1 MESKA
6 CLKLESISK
15 KYSKKKKTTIALEG
29 VNLCIH
35 QGDFVGIIGKSGAG
49 KTSLLNILGLIS
61 KPTDGGYW
69 IYDDN
74 VADLD
79 EKTMAEYRNR
89 LFGFILQEYGL
100 IDTYTVIENVQLPLS
115 YAKEKMSSAQKYE
128 KTYEILKKLGMES
141 RINDSCAELSGGQ
154 RQRVTIAR
162 ALINN
167 PDIIL
172 ADEPTGALDNSTAE
186 EFIELMHIINREDKK
201 TIIMVTHDKNML
213 KYCNRIFE
221 IKEGTVDNAPYLLV

>member
-61 KPTDGGYW
+61 KPTDGVYW

-154 RQRVTIAR
+154 RQRVAIAR

-221 IKEGTVDNAPYLLV
+221 IQEGTVDNAPYLLV